1 MVHMTKSKHVRSL
14 KTLKHIA
21 DNFGKEKRKSEK
33 KEYLLDKILA
43 KKADELVDCSDEGE
57 SPMKAVMPEKEAEPA
72 HEVTPKTLDV
82 RPITKKFDGIKQNV
96 VVFSGGFDSTLIL
109 VDLLEKGI
117 KPRLLT
123 FQCRQFGENR
133 HFTSEIAAQ
142 EKILEYL
149 AKKYDYEPNRDYMK
163 LEGDMIGWTG
173 AEPSLFQQPFMLS
186 MVSMGGRNNAC
197 YHFGYH
203 RGDDFWH
210 SSHNI
215 LAAQEHLLAVAG
227 QKNIMFS
234 FPLQFLTK
242 ADIIRNLNHYHFPTE
257 LCTFCYSPTYKGRC
271 GHCVACQTYEKAMSE
286 IVHLSGTYA
295 GMSNQLYYPDGFIE
309 QTKHRSMWDD

>member
-1 MVHMTKSKHVRSL
+1 ML
-14 KTLKHIA
+14 KTVA
-21 DNFGKEKRKSEK
+21 DDFGKDKRKSEK
-33 KEYLLDKILA
+33 KIFRLDRFLS
-43 KKADELVDCSDEGE
+43 KKAEDPVEMLGAGE
-57 SPMKAVMPEKEAEPA
+57 FPMDDLPMEKEVEPAPDVSPMF
-72 HEVTPKTLDV
+72 LDV
-82 RPITKKFDGIKQNV
+82 KPITKKYDGIDENV

-123 FQCRQFGENR
+123 FRCKQFGEAR

-142 EKILEYL
+142 ENILEYL
-149 AKKYDYEPNRDYMK
+149 AKNYNYEPKRNYLT
-163 LEGDMIGWTG
+163 LEGDIIDWNGT
-173 AEPSLFQQPFMLS
+173 EPHLFQQPFMLS
-186 MVSMGGRNNAC
+186 MVSMCGRNNAC

-215 LAAQEHLLAVAG
+215 LAAQEHLLAVTG

-242 ADIIRNLNHYHFPTE
+242 ADIIRKLNRYHFPTE
-257 LCTFCYSPTYKGRC
+257 LCTFCYSPSYKGRC
-271 GHCVACQTYEKAMSE
+271 GKCVACQTYEKAMSE
-286 IVHLSGTYA
+286 IVHLAGTDRGIY
-295 GMSNQLYYPDGFIE
+295 GDLYYPEGFIE
-309 QTKHRSMWDD
+309 QTRQCLMQEYKERM